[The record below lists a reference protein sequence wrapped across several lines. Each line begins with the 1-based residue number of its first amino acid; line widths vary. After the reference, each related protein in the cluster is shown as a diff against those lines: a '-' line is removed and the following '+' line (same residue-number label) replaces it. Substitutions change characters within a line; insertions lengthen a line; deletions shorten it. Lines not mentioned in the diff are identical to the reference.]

1 MPNATY
7 SILFLVALGGAGA
20 LAFFH
25 KETPSPANAPAVDG
39 RVSAAEDVPSVATV
53 DGQKLPPNHPSIG
66 AGGAMSG
73 GAMSGGAMHSGAHAG
88 AALPPAEDERAAI
101 SWKVPAGW
109 QTLENPTSIRL
120 ATYAIAGADVSVS
133 RAGGGTE
140 ANIDRWVRQFDEAGQ
155 DKRSVKT
162 VRGLKIVV
170 VEVSGTY
177 LGSGMAL
184 PAAGTDEH
192 ANDKK
197 SWALLGA
204 VVETPGSSYFFKM
217 TGPAA
222 SVKSA
227 HKGFDALLDSVTPTA
242 E

>member
-1 MPNATY
+1 VPNVTY
-7 SILFLVALGGAGA
+7 PILFLIAIGGGGA
-20 LAFFH
+20 LALFH
-25 KETPSPANAPAVDG
+25 KESPPPPSAPAV
-39 RVSAAEDVPSVATV
+39 VTAAEDVPSVATDL

-66 AGGAMSG
+66 AGGAMNS
-73 GAMSGGAMHSGAHAG
+73 GAMHAG
-88 AALPPAEDERAAI
+88 AGALPPAEDERAAI
-101 SWKVPAGW
+101 SWKVPAGF

-120 ATYAIAGADVSVS
+120 ATYTMAGADVSVS

-155 DKRSVKT
+155 EKRSVKT
-162 VRGLKIVV
+162 VRGLKVVV
-170 VEVSGTY
+170 VEVAGTY

-197 SWALLGA
+197 GWALLGA

-227 HKGFDALLDSVTPTA
+227 HKSFDALLDSITPTA

>member
-1 MPNATY
+1 MSNVTY
-7 SILFLVALGGAGA
+7 PILFLVAIGGGGA

-25 KETPSPANAPAVDG
+25 KEAPPPPNAPTVVA
-39 RVSAAEDVPSVATV
+39 AAEDVPGIATDL

-66 AGGAMSG
+66 AGGAMT
-73 GAMSGGAMHSGAHAG
+73 GAMNAG
-88 AALPPAEDERAAI
+88 PGALPPGEDERAAI
-101 SWKVPAGW
+101 AWKVPAGW

-155 DKRSVKT
+155 EKRATKT
-162 VRGLKIVV
+162 VRGLKIMV

-184 PAAGTDEH
+184 PAAGTDDH

-197 SWALLGA
+197 NWALLGA

-222 SVKSA
+222 SVKNA
-227 HKGFDALLDSVTPTA
+227 HKSFDALLDSVTPTA